1 MSPTIVLDADDSDT
15 NDEPLLSGFGDVSK
29 ECTGS
34 ELDSWSQVLQ
44 GLFNFY
50 KNGKYFFLASKSY
63 KNIKKY
69 LKVLLAV
76 IDPNAICLFFIN
88 LAYIFQNGT
97 AIIQKRILKFCQC

>member
-44 GLFNFY
+44 GLFYFYEKKNF
-50 KNGKYFFLASKSY
+50 
-63 KNIKKY
+63 
-69 LKVLLAV
+69 
-76 IDPNAICLFFIN
+76 
-88 LAYIFQNGT
+88 
-97 AIIQKRILKFCQC
+97 

>member
-50 KNGKYFFLASKSY
+50 ESFFLK
-63 KNIKKY
+63 
-69 LKVLLAV
+69 
-76 IDPNAICLFFIN
+76 PGFFIY
-88 LAYIFQNGT
+88 LLYYLYKWSWTRQSAAAKY
-97 AIIQKRILKFCQC
+97 KY